1 MDDCVHKLL
10 RHNHSHLCRHLAKL
24 YDGLHMF
31 FAAGGGGSGTVVV
44 PVSAEHFLV
53 IDGSTGP
60 GGYIHRSQYVDP
72 KLLAN
77 TIAAIDPR
85 GASVKSTSEQQA
97 AVESEKEAYESDR
110 SYLPLQVQ

>member
-60 GGYIHRSQYVDP
+60 G
-72 KLLAN
+72 